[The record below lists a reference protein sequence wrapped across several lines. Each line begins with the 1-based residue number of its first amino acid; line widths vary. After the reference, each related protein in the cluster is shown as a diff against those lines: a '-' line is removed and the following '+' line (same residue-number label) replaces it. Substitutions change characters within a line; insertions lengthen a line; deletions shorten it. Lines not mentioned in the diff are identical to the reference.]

1 MFCSRRSRDDLNI
14 LPNLFC
20 FVNTFFYFF
29 QKVFIQKFIWA
40 AAFPVLAVSL
50 IIIALLPCIV
60 NTFFHF
66 FAEFYYF
73 LHPENRSPGIHPF
86 SAIYPQHQT
95 DSADYGQINLN
106 RKADLP
112 AIR

>member
-1 MFCSRRSRDDLNI
+1 MFCSRRSRGDLNI

-40 AAFPVLAVSL
+40 AAFPVPAVSL

-60 NTFFHF
+60 NTFFSFFLQNFIIFFILGIAVRESIHF
-66 FAEFYYF
+66 PQYI
-73 LHPENRSPGIHPF
+73 RSIR
-86 SAIYPQHQT
+86 
-95 DSADYGQINLN
+95 QIPLTMD
-106 RKADLP
+106 RSV
-112 AIR
+112 